1 MSFPPNPGDIHSSKA
16 LLNKYVSKTSE
27 SQGYQ
32 YDFNS
37 NMHYNEDKGVTR
49 DEPHGGLYGIASN
62 VYPGAELAC
71 SAFRLL

>member
-1 MSFPPNPGDIHSSKA
+1 MSFPPNPDGTSSSKA

-27 SQGYQ
+27 SQGYE

-37 NMHYNEDKGVTR
+37 NKYEDAGVTK
-49 DEPHGGLYGIASN
+49 DEPNGGLYGIVLN